1 MMENLENVAR
11 NEAIKL
17 GKGDLFST
25 LTVEDSY
32 SKTYEQ
38 FLKYFV
44 DHKKGCFI
52 TPRDSI
58 SCGVANAAIFNKI
71 NIPQDVQ
78 ILSVIG
84 TKYSKIVRPSLTS
97 CDIDMYEVGSI
108 GMRMLTK
115 LLNGTLKN
123 KVYPFVST
131 IEKRESTRV

>member
-1 MMENLENVAR
+1 MPRTICA
-11 NEAIKL
+11 
-17 GKGDLFST
+17 DLFCSS
-25 LTVEDSY
+25 L
-32 SKTYEQ
+32 
-38 FLKYFV
+38 FPL
-44 DHKKGCFI
+44 
-52 TPRDSI
+52 
-58 SCGVANAAIFNKI
+58 
-71 NIPQDVQ
+71 IPVIQLSAENQDVQ

-115 LLNGTLKN
+115 LLNGSLKN